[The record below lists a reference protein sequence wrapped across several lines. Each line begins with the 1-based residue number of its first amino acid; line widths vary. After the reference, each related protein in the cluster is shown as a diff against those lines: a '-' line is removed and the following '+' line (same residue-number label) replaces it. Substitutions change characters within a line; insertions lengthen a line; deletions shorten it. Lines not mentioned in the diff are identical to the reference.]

1 MNSALAP
8 LGVLFQEFHTPVYL
22 KSFDALKV
30 VALLRQVWTVC
41 SFLLVMAFAGNLKA
55 VFVIR
60 NFEDAPETIEEISDR
75 CRKA

>member
-1 MNSALAP
+1 MNLAFAP
-8 LGVLFQEFHTPVYL
+8 LGVLFQEFHTPVYQ
-22 KSFDALKV
+22 KSFDALR
-30 VALLRQVWTVC
+30 VASLLRQVWIVC